1 MTLFSL
7 AQKNIQR
14 NLSNYFLYI
23 ASMVFSIVIYF
34 TFVTLKY
41 NDEISALTG
50 TSQRIQG
57 LMNASSIILLFFIV
71 IFIAYSNSFFM
82 KKRKKEVALY
92 SLLGVRKQKI
102 GLMLFFENL
111 VIGLISL
118 VLGIVVGFFMS
129 KILLTILVRLMGY
142 EVVANFTFSGQ
153 AVLNTVVVFAVL
165 FLFTSLQGY
174 RVIYQFKL
182 IDLFHAEKQGEK
194 IPRASVVTAILGLVL
209 VGFGYYTSMSDI
221 ITSPIWRFFTLLGTP
236 LMVIGATI
244 AGTYLLF
251 HSVSVL
257 VLTTMKNA
265 TTWSWKGLHLIG
277 VSQLLYRIRA
287 NAKSL
292 SIIAILS
299 ATTITAGGA
308 TFGLYYNVENSVR
321 MEMPNTFMWK
331 GDTVEFPQKDVVYNK
346 ALDVKNLRVDNEF
359 AFFEY
364 TLLKESDY
372 NHLAKLQGVNRQLR
386 IDEGKAILL
395 DPTYDEG
402 YSHDF
407 TGEEFKLESGES
419 FYVEKMYTDSV
430 LNFFSAGTVLV
441 VNDHEFAMT
450 NAENVVMQVVGMKND
465 LKQQD
470 VSNYIYNQLSP
481 EQQEWFSSVPQ
492 TYEEGMSNN
501 GSLLFVGSFLGLVFL
516 AATGSIIYFKILT
529 EAEEDQAKY
538 AILNKIGVSSKQ
550 MVKTIAGQVAVIFGA
565 PLIVGIMHSAF
576 AFTAFSQLFNM
587 DIRDITK
594 PIITWMLAYTAIYA
608 VYYIFTVRSFYK
620 IVKQGAK

>member
-23 ASMVFSIVIYF
+23 ASMVFSIIIYF

-50 TSQRIQG
+50 TSQKIQG

-118 VLGIVVGFFMS
+118 VLGIVIGFFMS

-142 EVVANFTFSGQ
+142 EVVANFTLSGQ
-153 AVLNTVVVFAVL
+153 AVLNTAVIFAIL

-194 IPRASVVTAILGLVL
+194 MPRASIFAAIVGTLL
-209 VGFGYYTSMSDI
+209 VGFGYYTSVTDI
-221 ITSPIWRFFTLLGTP
+221 FTSSIWRFFTILGTP
-236 LMVIGATI
+236 LLVIGVTI
-244 AGTYLLF
+244 VGTYLLF
-251 HSVSVL
+251 HSVSVF
-257 VLTTMKNA
+257 VLTALKKA
-265 TTWSWKGLHLIG
+265 TTWSWKGLNLIG
-277 VSQLLYRIRA
+277 VSQLLYRIRG

-308 TFGLYYNVENSVR
+308 VFGIYYNTESSVR
-321 MEMPNTFMWK
+321 LAMPNTFMWK
-331 GDTVEFPQKDVVYNK
+331 GDTVNFSQQDVVYNE
-346 ALDVKNLRVDNEF
+346 ALNVKNLRVDNDF
-359 AFFEY
+359 SFFEY

-372 NHLAKLQGVNRQLR
+372 NHLAKLQGVERELHVA
-386 IDEGKAILL
+386 DGSTILL
-395 DPTYDEG
+395 DSMYDERF
-402 YSHDF
+402 SHDF
-407 TGEEFKLESGES
+407 TGEEFTLANGDS
-419 FYVEKMYTDSV
+419 FYVEKMYTESV
-430 LNFFSAGTVLV
+430 LNFFPAGTVLV
-441 VNDHEFAMT
+441 VNNQEFAKT
-450 NAENVVMQVVGMKND
+450 NAEDMVMQAVGMKND
-465 LKQQD
+465 LKQQE
-470 VSNYIYNQLSP
+470 VSKVIYDQLSP
-481 EQQEWFSSVPQ
+481 EQQASFSSVPKS
-492 TYEEGMSNN
+492 YEESMASV

-538 AILNKIGVSSKQ
+538 AILNKIGVSGKQ
-550 MVKTIAGQVAVIFGA
+550 MIKTIAGQVAVIFGA
-565 PLIVGIMHSAF
+565 PLLVGILHSAF
-576 AFTAFSQLFNM
+576 ALTALSQLFDM
-587 DIRDITK
+587 DITK
-594 PIITWMLAYTAIYA
+594 PVIIWMLAYTAIYA
-608 VYYIFTVRSFYK
+608 IYYIFTVRSFYK

>member
-7 AQKNIQR
+7 AQKNIQQ

-50 TSQRIQG
+50 TSQRVQG

-118 VLGIVVGFFMS
+118 VLGIVIGFFMS
-129 KILLTILVRLMGY
+129 KILLTVLVRLMGY

-153 AVLNTVVVFAVL
+153 AVLNTVVIFSIL

-194 IPRASVVTAILGLVL
+194 MPRASIFAAMVGTIL
-209 VGFGYYTSMSDI
+209 VGFGYYTSVTDMF
-221 ITSPIWRFFTLLGTP
+221 TSSIWRFFTVLGTP
-236 LMVIGATI
+236 LLVIGVTI
-244 AGTYLLF
+244 FGTYLLF
-251 HSVSVL
+251 HSVSVF
-257 VLTTMKNA
+257 VLTALKKA
-265 TTWSWKGLHLIG
+265 TAWSWRGLNLIG
-277 VSQLLYRIRA
+277 VSQLLYRIRG

-299 ATTITAGGA
+299 ATTITAGGGV
-308 TFGLYYNVENSVR
+308 FGIYYNAESSVR
-321 MEMPNTFMWK
+321 LATPNTFMWK
-331 GDTVEFPQKDVVYNK
+331 GDTVNLPQKDVVYNE
-346 ALDVKNLRVDNEF
+346 ALNVKNLRVDSDF

-372 NHLAKLQGVNRQLR
+372 NHLAKLQGLERELHVV
-386 IDEGKAILL
+386 DGSAILL
-395 DPTYDEG
+395 DVMYDERF
-402 YSHDF
+402 SHDF
-407 TGEEFKLESGES
+407 TGEEFKLANNES
-419 FYVEKMYTDSV
+419 FYVEKMYMESV
-430 LNFFSAGTVLV
+430 LNFFPAGTVLV
-441 VNDHEFAMT
+441 VNDQEFAKT
-450 NAENVVMQVVGMKND
+450 TAEDLVMQVVGMKND
-465 LKQQD
+465 LKQQA
-470 VSNYIYNQLSP
+470 VSKVIYDQLSP
-481 EQQEWFSSVPQ
+481 EQQESFSSVPQ
-492 TYEEGMSNN
+492 SYEDSMASV

-538 AILNKIGVSSKQ
+538 AILNKIGVSGKQ

-565 PLIVGIMHSAF
+565 PLLVGILHSAF
-576 AFTAFSQLFNM
+576 ALTALSQLFNM
-587 DIRDITK
+587 DITK
-594 PIITWMLAYTAIYA
+594 PVIIWMLAYTAIYA
-608 VYYIFTVRSFYK
+608 IYYVFTVRSFYK